1 MLCMYIYIYSPNK
14 IEIESLSSPK
24 GQPTIEFTKR
34 SVHHLSYRK
43 RGVPH
48 FVDGNPK
55 IMM

>member
-1 MLCMYIYIYSPNK
+1 MYVHIYIYSPNK